1 MKINIIEGEF
11 SVCKLDGIESIDLSR
26 QFTFVSVTDEEISL
40 VCRSENVPKTN
51 ARDDGWRMLRIEGQL
66 DFSLV
71 GILANISKILAQE
84 KVGIFAISTYN
95 TDYILCKQFDLDRAV
110 ASLKSNGYEF

>member
-71 GILANISKILAQE
+71 GILANISKILAQ
-84 KVGIFAISTYN
+84 K
-95 TDYILCKQFDLDRAV
+95 K
-110 ASLKSNGYEF
+110 